1 MNTEQ
6 FTATVRKSFGTAQT
20 IALRHHHQ
28 RMTDLHLLAGL
39 IEDDGQAANRLLM
52 RSGASIDAITDGLET
67 ALEKL
72 PQVTGSGADNLQID
86 PALGRI
92 VAEAEAWTK
101 QRGDSFISVD
111 AMLVALCASKGNAA
125 KLLREAGLQVK
136 QLEGVIDEMRKG
148 APLTV
153 MSVTR

>member
-20 IALRHHHQ
+20 IALRRHHQ

-39 IEDDGQAANRLLM
+39 LEDDGQAANRLLM
-52 RSGASIDAITDGLET
+52 RAGTSMDSLTDGLET
-67 ALEKL
+67 ALAKL
-72 PQVTGSGADNLQID
+72 PEVTGSGADNLQID

-92 VAEAEAWTK
+92 VAEAESWTK

-111 AMLVALCASKGNAA
+111 AILSLLCASKGTAA
-125 KLLREAGLQVK
+125 KLLRDAGLQIK
-136 QLEGVIDEMRKG
+136 HAGTAIDEMKR
-148 APLTV
+148 PDN
-153 MSVTR
+153 